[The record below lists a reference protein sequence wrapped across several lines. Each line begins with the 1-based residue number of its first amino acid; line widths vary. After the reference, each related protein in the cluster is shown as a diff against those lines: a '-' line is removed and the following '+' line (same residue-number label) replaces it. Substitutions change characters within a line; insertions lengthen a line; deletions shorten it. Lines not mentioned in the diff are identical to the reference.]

1 MIRKKKIF
9 QDESIKAL
17 ALRIVPPLSAFRIRR
32 KKKKSIVL
40 PFIVSRTITDR
51 QETEVDSREK
61 KKNLGIFL
69 ARFEEVARSER
80 SNGVEREGI
89 LIWISSAAVT
99 DHLPFHRRKFL
110 PPLSSSSSPPLPCSR
125 RPTRGST
132 KPLRIDLPLLLL
144 RVIPLRS

>member
-32 KKKKSIVL
+32 KKKSIVL

-89 LIWISSAAVT
+89 LI
-99 DHLPFHRRKFL
+99 
-110 PPLSSSSSPPLPCSR
+110 
-125 RPTRGST
+125 
-132 KPLRIDLPLLLL
+132 
-144 RVIPLRS
+144 

>member
-1 MIRKKKIF
+1 MIRKKKKIF

-61 KKNLGIFL
+61 KKTLGIFL

-89 LIWISSAAVT
+89 LI
-99 DHLPFHRRKFL
+99 
-110 PPLSSSSSPPLPCSR
+110 
-125 RPTRGST
+125 
-132 KPLRIDLPLLLL
+132 
-144 RVIPLRS
+144 